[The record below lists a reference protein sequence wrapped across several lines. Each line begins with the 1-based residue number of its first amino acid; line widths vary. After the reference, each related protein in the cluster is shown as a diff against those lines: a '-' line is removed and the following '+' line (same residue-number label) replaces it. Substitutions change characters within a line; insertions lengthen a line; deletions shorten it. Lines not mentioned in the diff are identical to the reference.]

1 MKLYGLPH
9 CSTTKKALDVVIEK
23 GYDALI
29 IDYREHRLTKEE
41 LTKYFKQSGQPITAW
56 LNTSGQTY
64 RDQKEKIQGQPDE
77 VILQMMAEEPMLI
90 KRPLLVSDKLVLAGF
105 KKDKYQTL

>member
-9 CSTTKKALDVVIEK
+9 CSTTKKALDVLVEK

-41 LTKYFKQSGQPITAW
+41 LSKYFKHSGQPMTAW
-56 LNTSGQTY
+56 LNTSGQAY

-77 VILQMMAEEPMLI
+77 VILQLMEEEPMLI
-90 KRPLLVSDKLVLAGF
+90 KRPLLVSKSLVLAGF
-105 KKDKYQTL
+105 KKDIYQTL